1 MSGLAPPQYP
11 GRIVSAVL
19 IWFVVVCMLG
29 IPVAPQEMRPARSS
43 DSGLSFFGGSF
54 AARLASSDSLRREIS
69 APAAVLFVFFSSD
82 SSSLYAR
89 GEPRAS
95 GLANSELGSSLT
107 RPADMDALLGST
119 SLVPE
124 SPAWEPMLPNTVL
137 SRITVFPD
145 WRRRSS
151 QQSPALVRFR
161 TASPTHDYLANSPAL
176 VAW

>member
-11 GRIVSAVL
+11 GRVGSVVV
-19 IWFVVVCMLG
+19 IWFLVVCMLG

-43 DSGLSFFGGSF
+43 DSGLGFFGGSF
-54 AARLASSDSLRREIS
+54 AAGLASSGALRNVIS

-82 SSSLYAR
+82 NSSLYAR
-89 GEPRAS
+89 GEPYAS

-107 RPADMDALLGST
+107 RPADMDALLGSI

-137 SRITVFPD
+137 SRITVFPG
-145 WRRRSS
+145 WRRRTS
-151 QQSPALVRFR
+151 QQSASLVRFR
-161 TASPTHDYLANSPAL
+161 TAAPTHDYFANSPAL